1 MLGNKNDLD
10 TCLDEEQLV
19 VQLQLKSIKDRIV
32 ACYSVSAKNVV
43 NIDLTLKW
51 LSTIKKRT
59 NKVL

>member
-1 MLGNKNDLD
+1 M
-10 TCLDEEQLV
+10 

-59 NKVL
+59 NKAI